1 MSARPAVAAGSCLL
15 RRALIRVEAHR
26 RTTVWLAAPD
36 RRLVLTVNDLDEP
49 LPGPVEWDVQR
60 LAASLVI
67 AGRDNDRHGSV

>member
-1 MSARPAVAAGSCLL
+1 M
-15 RRALIRVEAHR
+15 
-26 RTTVWLAAPD
+26 WLAAPV

-67 AGRDNDRHGSV
+67 AGRDNDVTAQHRRVYDRHGSA

>member
-1 MSARPAVAAGSCLL
+1 M
-15 RRALIRVEAHR
+15 
-26 RTTVWLAAPD
+26 WLGAPD